1 MVASTY
7 DPNEEQKAIWVLLEF
22 DDETLADVSFELL
35 AKGREL
41 ADEVDWPLVGVLLGD
56 QVEPLASLALSHQ
69 ADNVILIDH
78 PILKSFTVDAY
89 AHAFHRV
96 ILQEKPSVILF
107 GATHN
112 SRDIAGR
119 LAVRLRAGL
128 NADCIDL
135 RMDKERG
142 ILISDVTGFGGGVV
156 ALLEAPDHRPQMATV
171 RPGVFKPEGPTTPRS
186 KQIRKLAVELDESV
200 VRTRIIERVKGEG
213 VSIAGAPVLVC
224 GGRGVS
230 GNFEMLEELAELLEG
245 DVGATR
251 PPVDEGH
258 IERERQVGQT
268 GVMCRPK
275 IALNCGISGAFHFV
289 VGIQDAELIVSI
301 NSDPDAPIF
310 EFSDY
315 CVVGDV
321 EAVLPTLIQTL
332 KEEREVAHA

>member
-1 MVASTY
+1 VVASVY
-7 DPNEEQKAIWVLLEF
+7 DPSEEQRAIWVLLEF

-35 AKGREL
+35 EKGREL
-41 ADEVDWPLVGVLLGD
+41 ADEVDWPLVGVLLGH

-78 PILKSFTVDAY
+78 PILKSFSVDAY
-89 AHAFHRV
+89 AHAFHHV

-119 LAVRLRAGL
+119 LAVRLRTGL

-171 RPGVFKPEGPTTPRS
+171 RPGAFEPEDPTTPRS
-186 KQIRKLAVELDESV
+186 KQFRSLAVELDESV

-213 VSIAGAPVLVC
+213 ISIAGAPVLVS
-224 GGRGVS
+224 GGRGIS
-230 GNFEMLEELAELLEG
+230 GNFQMLEELAELLGG

-321 EAVLPTLIQTL
+321 EEILPALIQTL

>member
-1 MVASTY
+1 VVAPAY
-7 DPNEEQKAIWVLLEF
+7 DPSEEQSVIWILLEVEG
-22 DDETLADVSFELL
+22 ETLADVSLELL
-35 AKGREL
+35 SKGREL
-41 ADEVDWPLVGVLLGD
+41 ADEVDWPLVGVLLGH
-56 QVEPLASLALSHQ
+56 QVEPLISIALSHQ
-69 ADNVILIDH
+69 ADDVILIDH
-78 PILKSFTVDAY
+78 PLLESFTVDAY
-89 AHAFHRV
+89 AQALHDV
-96 ILQEKPSVILF
+96 IIREKPSVILF

-119 LAVRLRAGL
+119 LAVRLRTGL

-142 ILISDVTGFGGGVV
+142 ILTSDVTGFGGGVV

-171 RPGVFKPEGPTTPRS
+171 RPGVFIPDSPTAPRS
-186 KQIRKLAVELDESV
+186 KQIRRLEVEIDESV
-200 VRTRIIERVKGEG
+200 VRTKIIERVKGEG
-213 VSIAGAPVLVC
+213 VRIADASVLVC
-224 GGRGVS
+224 GGRGIS
-230 GNFEMLEELAELLEG
+230 GDFEMLEELAKLLGG

-289 VGIQDAELIVSI
+289 VGIQDAELVVSV

-321 EAVLPTLIQTL
+321 EEVLPSLIQTL
-332 KEEREVAHA
+332 KEEPEVAHA

>member
-1 MVASTY
+1 VVASVY
-7 DPNEEQKAIWVLLEF
+7 DPSEEQRAIWVLLEF

-35 AKGREL
+35 EKGREL
-41 ADEVDWPLVGVLLGD
+41 ADEVDWPLVGVLLGH

-78 PILKSFTVDAY
+78 PILKSFSVDAY
-89 AHAFHRV
+89 AHAFHHV

-119 LAVRLRAGL
+119 LAVRLRTGL

-171 RPGVFKPEGPTTPRS
+171 RPGVFEPEGPTTPRS
-186 KQIRKLAVELDESV
+186 KQFRSLAVELDESV

-213 VSIAGAPVLVC
+213 ISIAGAPVLVS
-224 GGRGVS
+224 GGRGIS
-230 GNFEMLEELAELLEG
+230 GNFQMLEELAELLGG

-321 EAVLPTLIQTL
+321 EEILPALIQTL